1 MLVTKYTSY
10 LRNSTLCLNINFKVY
25 LLAQIWLGEEEVNK
39 EFNFLTNERFVVC
52 VCVYVSVLVCVCVCV
67 RGRCRWC

>member
-1 MLVTKYTSY
+1 MFILVTKYTSY

-39 EFNFLTNERFVVC
+39 EFNFLTNERFGVGVCLSLGVC
-52 VCVYVSVLVCVCVCV
+52 VCVSEGVV
-67 RGRCRWC
+67 GGAN